1 MSDTVIRVE
10 NISKLYRL
18 GEVGTGSLAHDVNR
32 WWHKVR
38 GKEDP
43 YLKIGEVNDRTKP
56 AKQASAD
63 GTTNHTNKRE
73 KLTTEDTE
81 STERGAG
88 GNQRADSGEF
98 LEGHSQAGLQMDSEK
113 LASIR
118 SANDSRASGDR
129 STLDSGLST
138 PSSSKALDSR
148 PSTLVSPKAAP
159 SDWVYALKDVSFE
172 VKRGEVLGIIGRN
185 GAGKSTLL
193 KILSRVTTQ
202 SSGQIKVKGR
212 IASLLEVGTG
222 FHPELTGRE
231 NIFLNGAILGMR
243 KAEIARKFDEIVE
256 FSGCA
261 RYIDTPVKRYSSGMY
276 VRLAFAVAAHLEP
289 EILIVD
295 EVLAVGDAEF
305 QKKCLG
311 KMKDV
316 AGHGRT
322 ILFVSH
328 NMAAMRN
335 LCDRVIYMHNGAIVA
350 DGKTDPVVEKYLQ
363 TTLVTEAKSSSL
375 TCKIKDQ
382 DFQLLTAR
390 LIDENGE
397 EKDVFECDETVGLE
411 IRVLVRKPVPALYG
425 YLAIMNTEGI
435 IVLEG
440 DSVDTGHN
448 ILDGLREGEHTIR
461 LSIPRRSL
469 GPGGY
474 YVDLGFASSQADR
487 HTVDDPDKHLFFTL
501 NDHGTRRGN
510 TRNGFFSI
518 LLQWQIQD

>member
-1 MSDTVIRVE
+1 MSDVVIRVE
-10 NISKLYRL
+10 GVSKLYRL

-56 AKQASAD
+56 AARAVAS
-63 GTTNHTNKRE
+63 N
-73 KLTTEDTE
+73 E
-81 STERGAG
+81 SRVTGEENAVPVAGSELIVASEEGRVAGKELRVTGENQSASEPATRHQLPATAPQGGAP
-88 GNQRADSGEF
+88 ATSYSPLF
-98 LEGHSQAGLQMDSEK
+98 
-113 LASIR
+113 
-118 SANDSRASGDR
+118 
-129 STLDSGLST
+129 T
-138 PSSSKALDSR
+138 
-148 PSTLVSPKAAP
+148 PKAPP

-202 SSGQIKVKGR
+202 SEGRIKVRGR

-328 NMAAMRN
+328 NMAAVKALCTRSIYLANGLLEMEGPTNEVVSAYLKAGMDGASEKVWNDTESAPGNENILLKSVSVKPPEGQDVITIDTGAVIEVGFQNHKPGINLDFTAYVRN
-335 LCDRVIYMHNGAIVA
+335 SED
-350 DGKTDPVVEKYLQ
+350 
-363 TTLVTEAKSSSL
+363 LVLFESGFILSSNRDSRQGTYSVRGEIPGHLLNAGHYSL
-375 TCKIKDQ
+375 SVLFGQDQ
-382 DFQLLTAR
+382 SH
-390 LIDENGE
+390 
-397 EKDVFECDETVGLE
+397 
-411 IRVLVRKPVPALYG
+411 ALYRFDNVVSF
-425 YLAIMNTEGI
+425 AVENTATGR
-435 IVLEG
+435 
-440 DSVDTGHN
+440 GHN
-448 ILDGLREGEHTIR
+448 MNVAPGLFRPQIVWKSLD
-461 LSIPRRSL
+461 
-469 GPGGY
+469 
-474 YVDLGFASSQADR
+474 
-487 HTVDDPDKHLFFTL
+487 
-501 NDHGTRRGN
+501 
-510 TRNGFFSI
+510 
-518 LLQWQIQD
+518 